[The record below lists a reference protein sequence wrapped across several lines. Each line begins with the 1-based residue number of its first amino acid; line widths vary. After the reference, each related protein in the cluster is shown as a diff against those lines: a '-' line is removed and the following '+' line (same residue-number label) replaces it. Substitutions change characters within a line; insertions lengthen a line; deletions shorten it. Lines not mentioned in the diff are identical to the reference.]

1 MPPTLDWVFLHKV
14 TIKTTPTDLIQI
26 IPPQEPFPSNLY
38 MALMPA
44 LRWQRQ
50 AGLCE
55 FVASLVHT
63 VNSSIDRVTQ
73 KTVLTKQN

>member
-1 MPPTLDWVFLHKV
+1 MP
-14 TIKTTPTDLIQI
+14 LI
-26 IPPQEPFPSNLY
+26 S
-38 MALMPA
+38 A

-63 VNSSIDRVTQ
+63 VNSSTARVTQ
-73 KTVLTKQN
+73 KDRLDKTKLKKVHKSVSKMVPWPLALAAKTGDSISIP